1 MEDNYGYNYQRG
13 LYLHDN
19 QTVPNNTNRVGT
31 GNRALDQKILD
42 NMRAPHNERENFT
55 TDAQPMTP
63 IQQQPQSQTFP
74 FDFANLKIMGIILV
88 IVFLYLIFMVNSL
101 QKDVQSLLM
110 MNQIINMR
118 TVKT

>member
-1 MEDNYGYNYQRG
+1 MSTHITFRQLKQNIENY
-13 LYLHDN
+13 
-19 QTVPNNTNRVGT
+19 
-31 GNRALDQKILD
+31 
-42 NMRAPHNERENFT
+42 
-55 TDAQPMTP
+55 
-63 IQQQPQSQTFP
+63 
-74 FDFANLKIMGIILV
+74 LKIMGIILV